1 MEHVKRCGRQGSD
14 VLHSMGVL
22 STTCVGHVAGAV
34 HICLLHACAYAGPL
48 LH

>member
-22 STTCVGHVAGAV
+22 SITCVGHVSCAV
-34 HICLLHACAYAGPL
+34 LPHWFLVVRSKKIHE
-48 LH
+48 